1 MKRIL
6 IQSKPEHSWLKA
18 LAEKFG
24 NDLLIDIIDCRPLIN
39 RRYIQSYFRIY
50 PSSTEAY
57 SVMEIIKNSED
68 VVNYEFLEENNLIYG
83 SVITKRCK
91 ICSILAKCGCIFR
104 KIKYEKGIV
113 TWDMIGSKENIK
125 LALNLLKNNNIK
137 FEIKNV
143 YNYKSIKTNN
153 LTLNQEKV
161 LSLAYKLGYF
171 DFPRKISLS
180 DLAKILNLSPST
192 LDEKIRKSVKKV
204 LDKYFNLRQIE

>member
-1 MKRIL
+1 
-6 IQSKPEHSWLKA
+6 
-18 LAEKFG
+18 
-24 NDLLIDIIDCRPLIN
+24 
-39 RRYIQSYFRIY
+39 
-50 PSSTEAY
+50 
-57 SVMEIIKNSED
+57 MEIIKNSED

-91 ICSILAKCGCIFR
+91 ICSILAKCGCVFR
-104 KIKYEKGIV
+104 KIKYENGIV

-137 FEIKNV
+137 FEIRNV

-161 LSLAYKLGYF
+161 LSIAYKLGYF

-192 LDEKIRKSVKKV
+192 LDEKIRKAVKKV
-204 LDKYFNLRQIE
+204 LDEYFNLRQIE